1 MVRKMLK
8 RDGRTG
14 ILGMDEKIAALM
26 TEKSKV
32 VRYARYKERL
42 IMLSLKKL
50 LKDHDFY
57 DRYTSQ
63 SDIPL
68 DKIVLEM
75 KRRRLI

>member
-50 LKDHDFY
+50 LKDHDLY